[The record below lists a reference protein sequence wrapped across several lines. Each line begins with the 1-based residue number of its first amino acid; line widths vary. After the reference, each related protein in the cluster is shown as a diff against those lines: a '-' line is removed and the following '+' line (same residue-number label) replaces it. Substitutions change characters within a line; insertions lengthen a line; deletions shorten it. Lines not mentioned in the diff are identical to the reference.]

1 MVWRRMFTFMN
12 SHWALF
18 IPPNYKF
25 SHCKQVLLLYFF
37 CRYVYCLSLRW
48 NNAIRYLEKNK
59 SMRFGGMRLSGH
71 FK

>member
-25 SHCKQVLLLYFF
+25 SHCKQVLDNCIYFACMSIVYLYDG
-37 CRYVYCLSLRW
+37 
-48 NNAIRYLEKNK
+48 I
-59 SMRFGGMRLSGH
+59 MP
-71 FK
+71 